1 MSQRPP
7 ALVAVIVY
15 KVVTALL
22 LVIISVSLLFAVE
35 YQPGLEQF
43 SESLTL
49 AGKQGVVAWVLNKIL
64 NFDPKTLEFSGIA
77 AGAYAAVTTVEAI
90 GLWYQKA
97 WARWLVLGMVGISVL
112 PEILELFRSLSLL
125 KLIVFLVNIA
135 IFGYLLWNPKQE
147 D

>member
-1 MSQRPP
+1 MSKHPP

-15 KVVTALL
+15 KAVTAVLL
-22 LVIISVSLLFAVE
+22 SIISASLLFAVE

-49 AGKQGVVAWVLNKIL
+49 ASKRGVIAWVLNKIL

-77 AGAYAAVTTVEAI
+77 TGAYAAVTTVEAI

-97 WARWLVLGMVGISVL
+97 WARWLVLGMVGMSVL
-112 PEILELFRSLSLL
+112 PEIFELLQGLSLL
-125 KLIVFLVNIA
+125 KLVAFLVNIA
-135 IFGYLLWNPKQE
+135 IFGYLLWGPKQG